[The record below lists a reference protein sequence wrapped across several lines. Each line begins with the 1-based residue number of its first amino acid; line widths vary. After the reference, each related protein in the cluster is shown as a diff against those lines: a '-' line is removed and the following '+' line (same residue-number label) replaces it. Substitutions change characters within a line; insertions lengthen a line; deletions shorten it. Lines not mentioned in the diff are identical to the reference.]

1 MLLAT
6 LLCYLGFTA
15 LSLSMSRHYA
25 DAVGGKLAPERRQW
39 LRLVGWI
46 ALLLSLWAGVEAGG
60 WSVGLVQWF
69 AALMG
74 SAVVL
79 LIAMSVRPRL
89 ALMLAGLGLLVSP
102 IVAVSS
108 WLT

>member
-25 DAVGGKLAPERRQW
+25 DAVGGTLTPDRRQLLRVLGW
-39 LRLVGWI
+39 LT
-46 ALLLSLWAGVEAGG
+46 LLLSVWAGVQAGG
-60 WSVGLVQWF
+60 WSIGLVQWF

-74 SAVVL
+74 SALVL
-79 LIAMSVRPRL
+79 LIAMSWRPRL
-89 ALMLAGLGLLVSP
+89 ALVLAGVGLLISP
-102 IVAVSS
+102 IAAFSQ
-108 WLT
+108 WFA

>member
-25 DAVGGKLAPERRQW
+25 DVVGGKLAPEHRRLLRVLGW
-39 LRLVGWI
+39 LT
-46 ALLLSLWAGVEAGG
+46 LLLSLWAGVQAAGWG
-60 WSVGLVQWF
+60 IGLVQWF

-74 SAVVL
+74 CAMVL
-79 LIAMSVRPRL
+79 LIIISVLPRL
-89 ALMLAGLGLLVSP
+89 ALLLAGAGILISP
-102 IVAVSS
+102 IAAFSQ
-108 WLT
+108 WLV